1 MADQAQPQAQAR
13 DLLAYIDASPS
24 PFHAVEET
32 SRRLELAGFVRVD
45 ERDAWQLE
53 PGARAYLVRDGGS
66 IAAFEI
72 GTSPPEEVGVR
83 LIGAHTDSPTLRIK
97 PQPEVVREGYR
108 QLAVEVYGGALYSTW
123 LDRDLSIAGRVV
135 LQGEGATVNSQLVR
149 LDDLLIRVPNL
160 AIHLNRGVNDSL
172 QLNAQQHLVPVVG
185 LGDRAGFALRERIV
199 SSLARGLAHA
209 RFDRSRAPEPLASTL
224 SPECVLGWDLSLFA
238 VEPSRIGGLA
248 DEFLFAPRL
257 DNLSSCHAA
266 LTALIES
273 TGPRAQTRAIVL
285 FDHEEVGS
293 QSARGAGSLMLRSLL
308 SRVLEVFG
316 PASETRLTRTVARS
330 FLISGDM
337 AHGVHPNYADRHEP
351 GHRPLLGQGP
361 VIKLNS
367 NQGYGTDG
375 ETWALIE
382 QLAASVASRVQ
393 RFVVR
398 SDLGCGS
405 TIGPIS
411 AARLG
416 IRTVDLGTP
425 MLSMHSAR
433 EMAAVADVEPMIRLL
448 RAFLSAA

>member
-1 MADQAQPQAQAR
+1 MSESPVH

-24 PFHAVEET
+24 PFHAVLET
-32 SRRLELAGFVRVD
+32 QRRLEAAGFARLD
-45 ERDAWQLE
+45 ERDAWELA

-66 IAAFEI
+66 IAAFEV
-72 GTSPPEEVGVR
+72 GTHPPEEAGVR

-97 PQPEVVREGYR
+97 PQPELSREGYR

-135 LQGEGATVNSQLVR
+135 LAGEGTQVQSHMVR
-149 LDDLLIRVPNL
+149 LDDLVLRVPNL

-185 LGDRAGFALRERIV
+185 LGDRSGFSLRDRLV
-199 SSLARGLAHA
+199 RTLAH
-209 RFDRSRAPEPLASTL
+209 DGLPNVAPER
-224 SPECVLGWDLSLFA
+224 VLGWDLSLFG
-238 VEPSRIGGLA
+238 VEPSRLGGL
-248 DEFLFAPRL
+248 ENELIFAPRL

-266 LTALIES
+266 LSALIAS
-273 TGPRAQTRAIVL
+273 AGPKPQTRVVVL

-293 QSARGAGSLMLRSLL
+293 QSARGAGSLMLRALL
-308 SRVLEVFG
+308 SRLLEVFG
-316 PASETRLTRTVARS
+316 PASETRLTRAVARS
-330 FLISGDM
+330 LLVSGDM

-382 QLAASVASRVQ
+382 QLAASVQTKLQ

-416 IRTVDLGTP
+416 IRTVDIGNP

-433 EMAAVADVEPMIRLL
+433 EMAAVADVAPMLRLL
-448 RAFLSAA
+448 GAFLAAA

>member
-1 MADQAQPQAQAR
+1 MNEVE
-13 DLLAYIDASPS
+13 DLLAYIEASPS
-24 PFHAVEET
+24 PFHAVLET
-32 SRRLELAGFVRVD
+32 KRRLLAAGFSEVQ
-45 ERDAWQLE
+45 ERDAWKLA
-53 PGARAYLVRDGGS
+53 PGDRAFVIRDGAS

-72 GTSPPEEVGVR
+72 GSAPPEEVGVR

-97 PQPEVVREGYR
+97 PNPELVREGYR

-123 LDRDLSIAGRVV
+123 LDRDLAIAGRIVT
-135 LQGEGATVNSQLVR
+135 QGEGATVHSQLVR
-149 LDDLLIRVPNL
+149 LDELALRIPNL

-172 QLNAQQHLVPVVG
+172 ALNAQQHLVPVLG
-185 LGDRAGFALRERIV
+185 LGDRAGFSLRERIAQAV
-199 SSLARGLAHA
+199 PEL
-209 RFDRSRAPEPLASTL
+209 APER
-224 SPECVLGWDLSLFA
+224 VLGWDLSLFTL
-238 VEPSRIGGLA
+238 EPPRVGGLA
-248 DEFLFAPRL
+248 RELIFAPRL
-257 DNLSSCHAA
+257 DNLASCHASLA
-266 LTALIES
+266 ALIGS
-273 TGPRAQTRAIVL
+273 SGPRPHTRAIVL

-293 QSARGAGSLMLRSLL
+293 QSARGAGSLMLRGLL
-308 SRVLEVFG
+308 SRLLEVFG
-316 PASETRLTRTVARS
+316 PESESRLIRTVARS
-330 FLISGDM
+330 FLLSGDM

-382 QLAASVASRVQ
+382 QLAAAVQAKLQ

-416 IRTVDLGTP
+416 IRTVDVGNP

-433 EMAAVADVEPMIRLL
+433 EMAASADVEPMIRLM
-448 RAFLSAA
+448 RQFLAAT

>member
-1 MADQAQPQAQAR
+1 MSDEVT

-24 PFHAVEET
+24 PFHAVLE
-32 SRRLELAGFVRVD
+32 SKRRLLAAGFRQVH
-45 ERDAWQLE
+45 ERDAWELA
-53 PGARAYLVRDGGS
+53 PGDKAFVVRDGGS

-72 GTSPPEEVGVR
+72 GSAPPEEAGVR
-83 LIGAHTDSPTLRIK
+83 LIGAHTDSPTLRVK
-97 PQPEVVREGYR
+97 PNPELGREGYR
-108 QLAVEVYGGALYSTW
+108 QLAVEAYGGALYSTW
-123 LDRDLSIAGRVV
+123 LDRDLAIAGRVV
-135 LQGEGATVNSQLVR
+135 VQGEGASVHSELVR
-149 LDDLLIRVPNL
+149 LDELALRIPNL

-172 QLNAQQHLVPVVG
+172 ALNAQQHLVPVIG
-185 LGDRAGFALRERIV
+185 LGDRAGFSLREQLVKALPNI
-199 SSLARGLAHA
+199 A
-209 RFDRSRAPEPLASTL
+209 
-224 SPECVLGWDLSLFA
+224 PECVLGWDLSLFTL
-238 VEPSRIGGLA
+238 EPARLGGLA
-248 DEFLFAPRL
+248 RELIFAPRL
-257 DNLSSCHAA
+257 DNLSSCHAG
-266 LTALIES
+266 LRALIES
-273 TGPRAQTRAIVL
+273 SGPRPHTRAVVL

-293 QSARGAGSLMLRSLL
+293 QSARGAGSLMLRGLL

-316 PASETRLTRTVARS
+316 PETESRLQRTVARS
-330 FLISGDM
+330 FLLSGDM

-382 QLAASVASRVQ
+382 QLAASVQAKVQ

-416 IRTVDLGTP
+416 IRTVDIGNP
-425 MLSMHSAR
+425 MLSMHSSR
-433 EMAAVADVEPMIRLL
+433 EMAAATDVEPMIRLT
-448 RAFLSAA
+448 RQFLAVA

>member
-1 MADQAQPQAQAR
+1 MPAQAEAQ

-24 PFHAVEET
+24 PFHVVKET
-32 SRRLELAGFVRVD
+32 SRRLEAAGFIRLD

-53 PGARAYLVRDGGS
+53 PGARAYVVRDGGS
-66 IAAFEI
+66 VAAFEI
-72 GTSPPEEVGVR
+72 GTSAPEDAGVR
-83 LIGAHTDSPTLRIK
+83 FIGAHTDSPTLRIK

-135 LQGEGATVNSQLVR
+135 LQGEGARVESQVVT
-149 LDDLLIRVPNL
+149 LDDLIIRVPNL

-172 QLNAQQHLVPVVG
+172 QLNAQQHLVPVAG
-185 LGDRAGFALRERIV
+185 LGDRAGFALRERI
-199 SSLARGLAHA
+199 ARTLVRDGVTAA
-209 RFDRSRAPEPLASTL
+209 TPDRI
-224 SPECVLGWDLSLFA
+224 LGWDLSLFA
-238 VEPSRIGGLA
+238 VEPSRVGGLS

-266 LTALIES
+266 LAALLAS
-273 TGPRAQTRAIVL
+273 SGPRPQTRVVVL

-293 QSARGAGSLMLRSLL
+293 QSARGAGSLMLRALL
-308 SRVLEVFG
+308 SRFLEVFG
-316 PASETRLTRTVARS
+316 LASETRLTRTVARS
-330 FLISGDM
+330 FLVSGDM
-337 AHGVHPNYADRHEP
+337 AHGVHPNYLDRHEP

-382 QLAASVASRVQ
+382 QLAASVDQKVQ

-416 IRTVDLGTP
+416 IRTVDIGSP

-448 RAFLSAA
+448 CAFLSAPP